1 MHDKVK
7 PDVRGL
13 EAEAYGQHGY
23 FRVGQAREHGISS
36 QLLSHYVRQERF
48 DRVRRG
54 LYRLRGF
61 PSAEHDEM
69 REKWMAVGTE
79 KAVLS
84 HQSALALL
92 ELSDVIPDAVHL
104 LVGRRHRGLR
114 RPPGTVIHTRPDEE
128 RPATVWREGLPLTAP
143 ARTLVDVVEDLQPEQ
158 MEMAVRQALD
168 RGLLTA
174 RELEE
179 EAARRNHPNK
189 GRVIKALLSTGMDS

>member
-1 MHDKVK
+1 M
-7 PDVRGL
+7 RGL
-13 EAEAYGQHGY
+13 ETKAYEQHGY
-23 FRVGQAREHGISS
+23 FRARQAQGLGISS
-36 QLLSHYVRQERF
+36 QLLSHYVRRGRF

-61 PSAEHDEM
+61 PSAEHDDM

-92 ELSDVIPDAVHL
+92 DLSDVIPDAIHL
-104 LVGRRHRGLR
+104 LVPRRHRGLR

-128 RPATVWREGLPLTAP
+128 QVSTVWREGLPLTAP

-158 MEMAVRQALD
+158 AEMAVRQAL
-168 RGLLTA
+168 GLGLVTA

-179 EAARRNHPNK
+179 EATQRNRPN
-189 GRVIKALLSTGMDS
+189 RAKAIAELLKTEAKS